1 MQQRLFDL
9 GYIDDKENVT
19 GYYGDVTKEAIT
31 AFQKKS
37 KLDENGE
44 EADSKTLEA
53 LFMSNAPKA

>member
-19 GYYGDVTKEAIT
+19 GYYGDMTKEAVE

>member
-19 GYYGDVTKEAIT
+19 GYYGDVTKAAIE

-37 KLDENGE
+37 KLDENGD
-44 EADSKTLEA
+44 EANAKTLEA